1 MKNNELIAQ
10 DGAFQQLQGFDL
22 SAALSEE
29 LAGLSGTFERVRIPA
44 GGGTIFEIP
53 GDDPDSP
60 EALKD
65 FTAVILHHHPLY
77 AFYRTKYA
85 GGSNPPDCGSFDGV
99 TGEGDPGGS
108 CVACPYNQF
117 GSGEGGGKAC
127 KNRRRIYLLREGE
140 IFPMLL
146 SLPTGSLKDFT
157 RYLMRLLGKG
167 LKSNAVLT
175 RFTLKKAVNAG
186 GIAFSQAQFSQ
197 ARVLTPEELT
207 LVLPL
212 SEQVKAFSARVG
224 YDVEPVS
231 EPVSQIDPETG
242 EITEPLA

>member
-1 MKNNELIAQ
+1 
-10 DGAFQQLQGFDL
+10 
-22 SAALSEE
+22 
-29 LAGLSGTFERVRIPA
+29 
-44 GGGTIFEIP
+44 
-53 GDDPDSP
+53 
-60 EALKD
+60 
-65 FTAVILHHHPLY
+65 
-77 AFYRTKYA
+77 
-85 GGSNPPDCGSFDGV
+85 
-99 TGEGDPGGS
+99 
-108 CVACPYNQF
+108 
-117 GSGEGGGKAC
+117 
-127 KNRRRIYLLREGE
+127 
-140 IFPMLL
+140 MLL

-231 EPVSQIDPETG
+231 EPASRIDPETG
-242 EITEPLA
+242 EIIEPLA

>member
-10 DGAFQQLQGFDL
+10 DGAFQQLRDFNL
-22 SAALSEE
+22 SSALSEE

-108 CVACPYNQF
+108 CAACPYNQF

-175 RFTLKKAVNAG
+175 RFTLKKAVSAG

-197 ARVLTPEELT
+197 ARVLSPEELA

-231 EPVSQIDPETG
+231 EPASRIDPETG
-242 EITEPLA
+242 EITEPLV

>member
-1 MKNNELIAQ
+1 MKNNELITP
-10 DGAFQQLQGFDL
+10 DGTFEQLRDFNL
-22 SAALSEE
+22 SSALSEE

-108 CVACPYNQF
+108 CAACPYNQF

-175 RFTLKKAVNAG
+175 RFTLKKAVNAS

-197 ARVLTPEELT
+197 ARVLSPDELT

-231 EPVSQIDPETG
+231 EPASRIDPETG
-242 EITEPLA
+242 EITEPLV

>member
-10 DGAFQQLQGFDL
+10 DGAFQQLRDFNL
-22 SAALSEE
+22 SSALSEE

-108 CVACPYNQF
+108 CAACPYNQF

-157 RYLMRLLGKG
+157 R
-167 LKSNAVLT
+167 
-175 RFTLKKAVNAG
+175 
-186 GIAFSQAQFSQ
+186 
-197 ARVLTPEELT
+197 
-207 LVLPL
+207 
-212 SEQVKAFSARVG
+212 
-224 YDVEPVS
+224 
-231 EPVSQIDPETG
+231 
-242 EITEPLA
+242 